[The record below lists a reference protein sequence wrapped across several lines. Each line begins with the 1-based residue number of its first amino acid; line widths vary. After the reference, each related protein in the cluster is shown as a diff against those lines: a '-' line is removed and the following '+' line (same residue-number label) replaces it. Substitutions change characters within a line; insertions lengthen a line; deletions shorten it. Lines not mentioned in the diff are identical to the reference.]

1 MIVDLVGQPAETVGG
16 GEEARG
22 AAIYAAI
29 AIGEQPD
36 LDSACAAMVR
46 VEEVVEP
53 RPGNAAAY
61 TDLYADWRRA
71 NDALRGLD
79 RAPGAGR

>member
-1 MIVDLVGQPAETVGG
+1 
-16 GEEARG
+16 
-22 AAIYAAI
+22 
-29 AIGEQPD
+29 
-36 LDSACAAMVR
+36 MVR